1 MKSKTL
7 SYAAIAV
14 ALGVG
19 GTVIASKIIGNGYKE
34 DTSACK
40 DQKADSD
47 CGRAMAKALPI
58 PAKVVPASATVSI
71 AQPN

>member
-7 SYAAIAV
+7 SYVAIAV

-40 DQKADSD
+40 DKKAGDD
-47 CGRAMAKALPI
+47 CGRAMAKALPT
-58 PAKVVPASATVSI
+58 PAKVVPVAVTGSM
-71 AQPN
+71 AQPD